1 MASTV
6 PSPLARVL
14 EKLQPGPA
22 ALLLSG
28 VTSLCLPLGLP
39 DTPRLEGTPPPL
51 LCKPPPNS
59 GSRRG
64 AWQSKLIPLG
74 AEFQGLS

>member
-14 EKLQPGPA
+14 GKLQPGLA

-28 VTSLCLPLGLP
+28 VTSLCPPLGLP
-39 DTPRLEGTPPPL
+39 DTPRLERTSPPL
-51 LCKPPPNS
+51 LCKPPT
-59 GSRRG
+59 
-64 AWQSKLIPLG
+64 LG
-74 AEFQGLS
+74 AGEEPGSLNAFH